1 VIFPTIEGLGGTGGA
16 ASGQWRRAVGGTE
29 EEAAIDGSHRRSRS
43 TRTET
48 YPVSYYVLLLM
59 SGIVPLLIYY
69 ALQVT

>member
-1 VIFPTIEGLGGTGGA
+1 VIFPTIEGLGGPAVRRVDTGGA
-16 ASGQWRRAVGGTE
+16 RWAERRRKKLLSTG
-29 EEAAIDGSHRRSRS
+29 HRGRRS